1 MRCFMCKGNMEDKET
16 TFMTEIEG
24 TIIIVKNVPSQ
35 VCVQC
40 GEISYSDAVASEL
53 EKIVSSLRNW
63 MTEITVVNFKDA
75 A

>member
-1 MRCFMCKGNMEDKET
+1 MCKGNMEDKET

-53 EKIVSSLRNW
+53 EKIVSSLRNG

>member
-1 MRCFMCKGNMEDKET
+1 MCKGNMEDKET

>member
-53 EKIVSSLRNW
+53 EKIVSSLRNG